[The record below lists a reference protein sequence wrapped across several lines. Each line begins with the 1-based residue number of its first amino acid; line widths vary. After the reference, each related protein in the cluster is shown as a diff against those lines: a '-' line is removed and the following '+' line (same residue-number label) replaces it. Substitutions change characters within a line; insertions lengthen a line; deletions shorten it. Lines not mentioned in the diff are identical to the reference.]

1 MSTGHDLTGRVSI
14 SSNQGVSDLLKEI
27 FNNKTSLSKYF
38 YLESIKS
45 NWVLNNFDTLQNLT
59 LQLITSVVVA
69 SGARASEISF
79 LDSRYLFKHPLG
91 YIFYFGKNIKTSKQ
105 NQYNLFLWRKWRYFV
120 CRPIDFYLVKTK
132 MSHKNEPLVLLGF
145 FEPSKTVS
153 TEH

>member
-14 SSNQGVSDLLKEI
+14 SSNPGVSDLLKEI

-45 NWVLNNFDTLQNLT
+45 NLLLNNFNTLQNLT
-59 LQLITSVVVA
+59 LQLITNVAVA

-91 YIFYFGKNIKTSKQ
+91 YIFYFDKNIKTSKQ
-105 NQYNLFLWRKWRYFV
+105 NQYNL
-120 CRPIDFYLVKTK
+120 
-132 MSHKNEPLVLLGF
+132 LL
-145 FEPSKTVS
+145 S
-153 TEH
+153 